1 MGAPL
6 GDTPGKPLGE
16 PLGGSEETF
25 GGTSEETSGRS
36 RLVAM
41 LAAALRVVGGGNA
54 ELQSRMQAV
63 QPVVEAHLCGTR
75 VDFGFLLN
83 GSQKQN
89 LVS

>member
-1 MGAPL
+1 
-6 GDTPGKPLGE
+6 
-16 PLGGSEETF
+16 
-25 GGTSEETSGRS
+25 
-36 RLVAM
+36 M
-41 LAAALRVVGGGNA
+41 LAAALRVVGGGDA

-89 LVS
+89 FGQLNEPCSRLPFLRLNTTASVLRGAMVELGHTHALSV